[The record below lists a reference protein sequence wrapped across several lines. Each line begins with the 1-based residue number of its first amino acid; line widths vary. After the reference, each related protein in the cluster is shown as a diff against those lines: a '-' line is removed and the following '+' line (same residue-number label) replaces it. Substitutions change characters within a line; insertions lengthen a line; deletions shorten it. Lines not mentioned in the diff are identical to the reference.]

1 MFIRQALIRINISIK
16 PFLVGSL
23 SLMLSLFLITDCFAA
38 PSIIFK
44 LLSIDLPGKYK
55 VDGYDQKTSETVDA
69 GSSFGV
75 EIITSISP
83 ESSAAWGLGCEFSI
97 PRERKDIAGDFYFI
111 PLYGLFRFHFKQGG
125 VSPFF
130 MSKLGFNYFDG

>member
-1 MFIRQALIRINISIK
+1 MFIQQALIRINISIK

-55 VDGYDQKTSETVDA
+55 VDGYDQKTSE
-69 GSSFGV
+69 
-75 EIITSISP
+75 
-83 ESSAAWGLGCEFSI
+83 
-97 PRERKDIAGDFYFI
+97 
-111 PLYGLFRFHFKQGG
+111 PLMKNQFLQ
-125 VSPFF
+125 
-130 MSKLGFNYFDG
+130 